1 MSVVRIY
8 DSAEARRTILRR
20 QPWEDQALPARVL
33 DGIER
38 IFGERISAQEAVGR
52 VLRDI
57 RRRGDAAVVE
67 WSQRIDGNGDA
78 SFEVP
83 QREWRA
89 AYERLEVAERDAL
102 EFAAERVAA
111 FHRKQP
117 VGSWIDAG
125 PDGALGQLIRP
136 LDRAGVYVPGGTAP
150 LPSSL
155 LMSAIPAR
163 VAGVATV
170 IVCTPP
176 DKHGKI
182 HDLILAAAHVAAV
195 DRLFALGGAQA
206 IGAMAYGTETVPAV
220 DKIVGAGGLFITLA
234 KRQVIGAVGIDG
246 FYGPTETM
254 VIADESADPA
264 WAAADLLAQ
273 AEHDVLASPILLTP
287 SRKMA
292 EAVAV
297 ELGRQLETLSRA
309 DIAAASLGD
318 RGGIV
323 LTAGLDEALDLA
335 NAYAAEHLCLL
346 VKDPWSLVGRV
357 RNAGGVF
364 VGEHSF
370 EVLGD
375 YVAGPS
381 HVMPTEGSA
390 RYASP
395 LSVADFVKRIN
406 LVALTK
412 EAGAKLSAQA
422 AILARGEGLTAHA
435 AAAEM
440 RLDGLRPSTA
450 SSALQ
455 PPAQDASSGL
465 ADSKHP
471 ERRPSRR
478 DEPESKDADVFEQDN
493 HPSAALPPA
502 GGRSA
507 QDALSGLADAAP
519 LESSE

>member
-1 MSVVRIY
+1 MSVIRIY
-8 DSAEARRTILRR
+8 DSAEARRTILQRR
-20 QPWEDQALPARVL
+20 QWEDQALPARVL
-33 DGIER
+33 DGIAR
-38 IFGERISAQEAVGR
+38 IFGERISAAEAVSR
-52 VLRDI
+52 ILRDI
-57 RRRGDAAVVE
+57 RTRGDAAVVE
-67 WSQRIDGNGDA
+67 WSQRIDGHGSA
-78 SFEVP
+78 QYEVP
-83 QREWRA
+83 AREWRA
-89 AYERLEVAERDAL
+89 AYDRLAAQEREVL
-102 EFAAERVAA
+102 KFAAGRIEA

-117 VGSWIDAG
+117 ISSWIDSG
-125 PDGALGQLIRP
+125 PDGSLGQLIRP
-136 LDRAGVYVPGGTAP
+136 LARAGVYVPGGTAP

-163 VAGVATV
+163 VAGVETV

-176 DKHGKI
+176 GAPGSNKEGRI
-182 HDLILAAAHVAAV
+182 HDLILAAAHVARV

-206 IGAMAYGTETVPAV
+206 VGAMAFGTETVPPV
-220 DKIVGAGGLFITLA
+220 DKVVGAGGLFITLA

-246 FYGPTETM
+246 FYGPTETL
-254 VIADESADPA
+254 VIADDSADPA

-287 SRKMA
+287 SRQMA

-297 ELGRQLETLSRA
+297 QLGRQLETLSRA

-323 LTAGLDEALDLA
+323 LTADLAEAIELA

-346 VKDPWSLVGRV
+346 VREPWSLVGQV

-406 LVALTK
+406 LVALTR
-412 EAGAKLSAQA
+412 EAGARLSEQA
-422 AILARGEGLTAHA
+422 AVLARGEGLTAHA

-440 RLDGLRPSTA
+440 RARENQG
-450 SSALQ
+450 
-455 PPAQDASSGL
+455 
-465 ADSKHP
+465 K
-471 ERRPSRR
+471 
-478 DEPESKDADVFEQDN
+478 
-493 HPSAALPPA
+493 
-502 GGRSA
+502 
-507 QDALSGLADAAP
+507 
-519 LESSE
+519 

>member
-1 MSVVRIY
+1 MSIIRIY
-8 DSAEARRTILRR
+8 EAAEARDGILRR
-20 QPWEDQALPARVL
+20 QPWEDQALPGRVL

-67 WSQRIDGNGDA
+67 WSQRIDGNGNA
-78 SFEVP
+78 QFEVP
-83 QREWRA
+83 AGEWRA
-89 AYERLEVAERDAL
+89 AYERIGAKERDAL
-102 EFAAERVAA
+102 AFAAARVEA

-117 VGSWIDAG
+117 VGSWFDSG
-125 PDGALGQLIRP
+125 PDGTLGQIVRP
-136 LDRAGVYVPGGTAP
+136 VDRAGVYVPGGTAP

-155 LMSAIPAR
+155 LMAAIPAR
-163 VAGVATV
+163 VAGVETV

-176 DKHGKI
+176 NRQGKI
-182 HDLILAAAHVAAV
+182 HDLILAAAHVAKV
-195 DRLFALGGAQA
+195 DRLFALGGSQA
-206 IGAMAYGTETVPAV
+206 IGAMAFGTETVPAV

-254 VIADESADPA
+254 VIADDSADAA
-264 WAAADLLAQ
+264 WAAADMLAQ

-287 SRKMA
+287 SQEMA
-292 EAVAV
+292 EKVAV
-297 ELGRQLETLSRA
+297 ELGRQLELLERGET
-309 DIAAASLGD
+309 AAASLGA

-323 LTAGLDEALDLA
+323 LTRDLDEAIDLA

-346 VKDPWSLVGRV
+346 TREPWALVGKI

-406 LVALTK
+406 LVALTR
-412 EAGAKLSAQA
+412 EAGARLSEQA
-422 AILARGEGLTAHA
+422 AVLARGEGLTAHA
-435 AAAEM
+435 RAAEM
-440 RLDGLRPSTA
+440 RIEGA
-450 SSALQ
+450 
-455 PPAQDASSGL
+455 
-465 ADSKHP
+465 
-471 ERRPSRR
+471 ER
-478 DEPESKDADVFEQDN
+478 
-493 HPSAALPPA
+493 
-502 GGRSA
+502 
-507 QDALSGLADAAP
+507 
-519 LESSE
+519 